1 MKKLLPILLAL
12 VLLTGCGHKGS
23 TESLTTPDHVPA
35 TTAPETS
42 EPETT
47 PEPTQTTEPETTPV
61 PETTVTEATTEPT
74 TVTTTEPTTVTT
86 TEATTV
92 TTTEA
97 TTVTTTKATTVTTTE
112 ATTVTTTKATTVT
125 TTEATTVTT
134 TEATTAATEAPK
146 TELMDSI
153 KIEEFCPSSAS
164 DRRNGVTYPR
174 AEHKTYRSKTTGL
187 DRGVNIVLPAGYDSS
202 KKYPVIYMLHGIFCD
217 EYTFINDPA
226 YRLIEICTNLAKDG
240 LAEDMIIVFPNIYAK
255 TDSRQEPSFNDISSV
270 APYDNFINDLVNDLM
285 PFIEKNYSV
294 KTGRDNTAVAG
305 FSMGGRE
312 ALFIGFERPDLF
324 GYCGA
329 FSPAPG
335 LTPMRDWAFDH
346 PGQYKESELTFA
358 GKDYTP
364 ELLLIS
370 GGTKDGTV
378 GDTYKKYD
386 TIMTRN
392 SVKHICYDI
401 TGADHDANA
410 VNSGFYNFVKNIFK

>member
-1 MKKLLPILLAL
+1 MKKFLPILLAL
-12 VLLTGCGHKGS
+12 VLLTGCGHKGN
-23 TESLTTPDHVPA
+23 TEAITTPDDVLE
-35 TTAPETS
+35 TTAPEAS
-42 EPETT
+42 ESETT
-47 PEPTQTTEPETTPV
+47 PEPTQATEPETTPI
-61 PETTVTEATTEPT
+61 PGTTVTEA
-74 TVTTTEPTTVTT
+74 TTEPTTVTT

-92 TTTEA
+92 TTTA
-97 TTVTTTKATTVTTTE
+97 TTTGAS
-112 ATTVTTTKATTVT
+112 
-125 TTEATTVTT
+125 
-134 TEATTAATEAPK
+134 TAVTEAPK

-164 DRRNGVTYPR
+164 DRLSGVTYPK

-187 DRGVNIVLPAGYDSS
+187 DKGVNIVLPTGYDSS

-255 TDSRQEPSFNDISSV
+255 SDPQQEPSFNDIASV

-285 PFIEKNYSV
+285 PFIEENYSV

-346 PGQYKESELTFA
+346 PGQYKESELNFD

-364 ELLLIS
+364 ELLLVS
-370 GGTKDGTV
+370 GGTNDHTV

-386 TIMTRN
+386 EIMTRN
-392 SVKHICYDI
+392 GVKHICYSI

-410 VNSGFYNFVKNIFK
+410 VNSGFYNFVMNIFK

>member
-1 MKKLLPILLAL
+1 MKKFLPILLAL
-12 VLLTGCGHKGS
+12 VLLTGCGHKGN
-23 TESLTTPDHVPA
+23 TESVTTPDDVLE
-35 TTAPETS
+35 TTAPEVS

-47 PEPTQTTEPETTPV
+47 PEPTQATEPETTPI
-61 PETTVTEATTEPT
+61 PGTTVTEATAEPT
-74 TVTTTEPTTVTT
+74 TVTTTEATTFTTTEATTVTT

-112 ATTVTTTKATTVT
+112 ATTVTTTA
-125 TTEATTVTT
+125 AISA
-134 TEATTAATEAPK
+134 ATTAATEAPK

-164 DRRNGVTYPR
+164 DRRSGATYPK

-255 TDSRQEPSFNDISSV
+255 SDPQQEPLFNDIASV

-285 PFIEKNYSV
+285 PFIEENYSV

-346 PGQYKESELTFA
+346 PGQYKESELNFD

-364 ELLLIS
+364 ELLLVS
-370 GGTKDGTV
+370 GGTNDHTV

-386 TIMTRN
+386 EIMTRN
-392 SVKHICYDI
+392 GVKHICYSI